1 MNKLI
6 QFFLATYLCITANI
20 AAEKNLIKEQTGLFN
35 QEEYLIP
42 SNIIDIANDIK
53 TYADENFSKE
63 KIRDL
68 YSAEYFEQ
76 QKSLLLNNF
85 PLNKIDILNSISYE
99 QFLNDV
105 DILVNSMVKHVYKYS
120 NDMFQF
126 ESLKNDQEALESYV
140 EKHNFYNKNTKQI
153 YTLFKEQAAM
163 TELIK
168 STINTL
174 AKNEVIIG
182 YEMRIQN
189 GGSYL
194 EYDIVQD
201 IMSKILAKKNKQ
213 AVKIVLI
220 KQ

>member
-20 AAEKNLIKEQTGLFN
+20 AAENNLIKEQTGLFN

-85 PLNKIDILNSISYE
+85 HLNKIDILNSISYE
-99 QFLNDV
+99 QFLNEV
-105 DILVNSMVKHVYKYS
+105 DIL
-120 NDMFQF
+120 
-126 ESLKNDQEALESYV
+126 
-140 EKHNFYNKNTKQI
+140 
-153 YTLFKEQAAM
+153 
-163 TELIK
+163 
-168 STINTL
+168 
-174 AKNEVIIG
+174 
-182 YEMRIQN
+182 
-189 GGSYL
+189 
-194 EYDIVQD
+194 
-201 IMSKILAKKNKQ
+201 KK
-213 AVKIVLI
+213 
-220 KQ
+220 